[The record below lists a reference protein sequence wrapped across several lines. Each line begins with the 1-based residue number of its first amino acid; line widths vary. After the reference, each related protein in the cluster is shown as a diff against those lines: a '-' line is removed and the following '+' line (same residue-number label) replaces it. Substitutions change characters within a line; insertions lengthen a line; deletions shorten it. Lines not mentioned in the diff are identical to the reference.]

1 MPTASDLHKERVE
14 IAVNIWGEILNGSV
28 STRRELVELLREAY
42 EAGKIE
48 PIRGKTK
55 IDIYDKELAT
65 VFLVGKHGLGLDE
78 ELEKVRDLFGVEY
91 AANMVLERVMRGE
104 DPRKAAEEVFERVDE
119 NTVFRVLRLAMTA
132 VALGFMLE
140 DEFLKVLLAFEK
152 SFPEYAPNLLGFKR
166 FYIAYKLAESIA
178 RGEVR
183 NRIEKEALK
192 HAMCLRLGSEKAA
205 PPDWLV
211 REIAVKVLKVPEY
224 KVNDA
229 LSLVRKR
236 AKGSRKEAAE

>member
-91 AANMVLERVMRGE
+91 AANTVLERVMRGE
-104 DPRKAAEEVFERVDE
+104 DPRKAAEEVFEKVDE

-152 SFPEYAPNLLGFKR
+152 SFPEYAPNFLGFKR

-178 RGEVR
+178 KGEVR

-211 REIAVKVLKVPEY
+211 REIAVKVLKVPEH

-229 LSLVRKR
+229 LSFVRKR

>member
-1 MPTASDLHKERVE
+1 
-14 IAVNIWGEILNGSV
+14 
-28 STRRELVELLREAY
+28 
-42 EAGKIE
+42 
-48 PIRGKTK
+48 
-55 IDIYDKELAT
+55 
-65 VFLVGKHGLGLDE
+65 
-78 ELEKVRDLFGVEY
+78 
-91 AANMVLERVMRGE
+91 
-104 DPRKAAEEVFERVDE
+104 
-119 NTVFRVLRLAMTA
+119 
-132 VALGFMLE
+132 MLE

-152 SFPEYAPNLLGFKR
+152 SFPEYAPNFLGFKR

-211 REIAVKVLKVPEY
+211 REIAVKVLKVPEH